1 MRKVTRLN
9 ENDLYR
15 LVRRTLQEQD
25 EDFELKSTVE
35 SGGAFEEG
43 EIPQECMGDNSAGMS
58 QVDMISGCL
67 GKINEKS
74 INLNKTI
81 QALTDLLNKTKT
93 EAESTPMAESRRFRK
108 NRY

>member
-1 MRKVTRLN
+1 MRRVSRLN

-15 LVRRTLQEQD
+15 LVKRVIQEQD
-25 EDFELKSTVE
+25 EEFPLQTIAGE
-35 SGGAFEEG
+35 AFEEG
-43 EIPQECMGDNSAGMS
+43 EIPQECMGDNPAGMS
-58 QVDMISGCL
+58 QVEMISGCL

-74 INLNKTI
+74 ASLNKTI

-93 EAESTPMAESRRFRK
+93 EAESTPMTESRIFRK

>member
-1 MRKVTRLN
+1 MRKVIKLN

-15 LVRRTLQEQD
+15 LVRRAIQEQ
-25 EDFELKSTVE
+25 EEEFPLKSTVE

-43 EIPQECMGDNSAGMS
+43 EIPQECLGENSAGMS
-58 QVDMISGCL
+58 QVDMIGGCL

-81 QALTDLLNKTKT
+81 QALTELLNKTKT
-93 EAESTPMAESRRFRK
+93 EAESTPMAESRRFRR
-108 NRY
+108 NRF

>member
-93 EAESTPMAESRRFRK
+93 EVESTPMAESRRFRK

>member
-1 MRKVTRLN
+1 MRRVTRLN

-15 LVRRTLQEQD
+15 LVRRTLREQD
-25 EDFELKSTVE
+25 EEFPLQTIAGE
-35 SGGAFEEG
+35 AFEEG
-43 EIPQECMGDNSAGMS
+43 EIPQECMGDNAAGMS

-74 INLNKTI
+74 ASLNKTI
-81 QALTDLLNKTKT
+81 QALTDLLNKTKS
-93 EAESTPMAESRRFRK
+93 EAESAHMAESRRFRR